1 MFMLHYNQQD
11 RILTKP
17 CGPYPAGLF
26 LCPESEVKRCQGN
39 LSDHVAVQDV
49 PT

>member
-1 MFMLHYNQQD
+1 MLHYSQQD

-17 CGPYPAGLF
+17 CGMRPAGLF

-39 LSDHVAVQDV
+39 RNDRAVLRVVQ
-49 PT
+49 T